1 MQKHR
6 TSGGASSPA
15 SLESAFL
22 LPGVPSRRPAAR
34 RASSRRRA
42 ATRDPKPTRDPK
54 RDVAGRV
61 IEYLNDRPSGT
72 TGEIAS
78 TTGEI
83 AKGLEAN
90 RGRVAAEFARIARRA
105 DTDEGPGGPRIID
118 NRMGDDR
125 LDEWVHSGP
134 SSEYMFLYGP

>member
-6 TSGGASSPA
+6 TSGGASSSA

-42 ATRDPKPTRDPK
+42 ATRDPK

-61 IEYLNDRPSGT
+61 IEYLNDRPSG
-72 TGEIAS
+72 

-90 RGRVAAEFARIARRA
+90 RGRVAAEFARIASRA

-125 LDEWVHSGP
+125 LDEWVDSGP

>member
-6 TSGGASSPA
+6 TAGGASSPT
-15 SLESAFL
+15 SLESTFL

-34 RASSRRRA
+34 GASSGRRA
-42 ATRDPKPTRDPK
+42 ATRDPK
-54 RDVAGRV
+54 RDVEGRV
-61 IEYLNDRPSGT
+61 IEYLNDHPSG
-72 TGEIAS
+72 

>member
-1 MQKHR
+1 MQKNR

-34 RASSRRRA
+34 RAGSRRRA
-42 ATRDPKPTRDPK
+42 ATRDPK
-54 RDVAGRV
+54 RDVEGRV

-72 TGEIAS
+72 TGK
-78 TTGEI
+78 I

-105 DTDEGPGGPRIID
+105 DTDEEPGGPRIID

-134 SSEYMFLYGP
+134 SSEYMFLYGA